1 MAQNFRRHKSSAPV
15 GTGATAIYTATSS
28 TYNAVVGISLANVHT
43 AAINVSAYVDV
54 GGAGTN
60 LVYLIKDAPLPVGS
74 ALQVLDG
81 GAKIVME
88 DSDILKVKS
97 DIASSLDAYVSVV
110 QEIST

>member
-1 MAQNFRRHKSSAPV
+1 MLEERVQ
-15 GTGATAIYTATSS
+15 T
-28 TYNAVVGISLANVHT
+28 
-43 AAINVSAYVDV
+43 
-54 GGAGTN
+54 
-60 LVYLIKDAPLPVGS
+60 YLIKDAPLPVGS

-88 DSDILKVKS
+88 DSDLLKVKS